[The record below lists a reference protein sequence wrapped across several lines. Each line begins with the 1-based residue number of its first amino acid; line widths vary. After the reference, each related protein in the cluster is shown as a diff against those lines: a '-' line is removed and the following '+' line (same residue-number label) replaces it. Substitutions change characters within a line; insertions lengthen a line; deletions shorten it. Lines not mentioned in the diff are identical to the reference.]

1 MNVTI
6 ENLPIIFMGFVG
18 IGMIIVLI
26 GIVRLA
32 SHQGDSSA
40 YTSLEDKNGSE
51 HIEDLFS
58 FFLQEEEKKNEQF
71 RQAIRDVS
79 KVNNNPSVEWNKDD
93 KLQQVKVK
101 KDQYKKQADKQLFA
115 EIIKRYNDGQ
125 DIETIAKDLKK
136 GTGEVKLIISLYSI
150 R

>member
-58 FFLQEEEKKNEQF
+58 FFLQEEEKKNEQ
-71 RQAIRDVS
+71 
-79 KVNNNPSVEWNKDD
+79 
-93 KLQQVKVK
+93 LYH
-101 KDQYKKQADKQLFA
+101 YKQ
-115 EIIKRYNDGQ
+115 
-125 DIETIAKDLKK
+125 
-136 GTGEVKLIISLYSI
+136 
-150 R
+150 

>member
-1 MNVTI
+1 MTI

-32 SHQGDSSA
+32 NHQGDSSA
-40 YTSLEDKNGSE
+40 YTTLEDKNGSE
-51 HIEDLFS
+51 HLEDLFS
-58 FFLQEEEKKNEQF
+58 FFLQEEEKKNQQF
-71 RQAIRDVS
+71 RNEIRDVS
-79 KVNNNPSVEWNKDD
+79 RTSKNNAVEQEKDE
-93 KLQQVKVK
+93 KMQQVKVK
-101 KDQYKKQADKQLFA
+101 KDEYKKQEGKEIFA
-115 EIIKRYNDGQ
+115 EIVKRYNEGQ

>member
-40 YTSLEDKNGSE
+40 YTSLEDKNDSD

-58 FFLQEEEKKNEQF
+58 FFLQEEEKKNEQL
-71 RQAIRDVS
+71 REEIRDVS
-79 KVNNNPSVEWNKDD
+79 RVNNNPSVEWNKDD
-93 KLQQVKVK
+93 KLQQVNVK

-115 EIIKRYNDGQ
+115 EIIKRYNEGQ

>member
-32 SHQGDSSA
+32 SHQGDSLA
-40 YTSLEDKNGSE
+40 YTSLEDKNDSD

-58 FFLQEEEKKNEQF
+58 FFLQEEEKKNEQL
-71 RQAIRDVS
+71 REEIRDVS
-79 KVNNNPSVEWNKDD
+79 RVNNNPSVEWNKDD
-93 KLQQVKVK
+93 KLQQVNVK

-115 EIIKRYNDGQ
+115 EIIKRYNEGQ

>member
-40 YTSLEDKNGSE
+40 YTSLEDKNDSE

-58 FFLQEEEKKNEQF
+58 FFLQEEEKKNEQL
-71 RQAIRDVS
+71 REEIRDVS
-79 KVNNNPSVEWNKDD
+79 RVNNNPSVEWNKDD
-93 KLQQVKVK
+93 KAQQVKVK
-101 KDQYKKQADKQLFA
+101 KDQKKQPDKQLFA
-115 EIIKRYNDGQ
+115 EIIKRYNEGQ